1 MCKVIED
8 EKEISGEDVY
18 NHVKNEF
25 VEWLKKLKKQRVI
38 KLKDMGQVYMD
49 SYYVCRNINTG
60 VEIFT
65 DALKKGNYNGKELSA
80 ALDDDD
86 SEPELYNALKEYFEH
101 NPNKTKIP
109 SKSAR
114 DNKKQF
120 IYLKYFLKKQR
131 PDLLNEVLIAARYKS
146 KTNNEKHSVKKV
158 EQQSK
163 NKPMPAE
170 PIKKSP
176 SDEPQD
182 IFDRAMEKIKDINRE
197 CKNRN
202 KSSIF
207 KSSVYEYSEE
217 IKKSCISLFDNRTEY
232 LYKII
237 FKDFISNLYIMI
249 YETTREEKSNN
260 TKGKPFYDYK
270 LPDGFLNKGTTT
282 RHFMDIVGTLRHHYA
297 HLEPEYKESIKKISW
312 GDVLN
317 ELLGN
322 RNEPK
327 SKEDFQKLQIEVL
340 KRFEASMDKLLEI
353 VKNELNPD
361 KNH

>member
-1 MCKVIED
+1 MYKVIKD
-8 EKEISGEDVY
+8 EKEISGEDAY

-25 VEWLKKLKKQRVI
+25 VEWLKKLKKQEKI
-38 KLKDMGQVYMD
+38 KLEDMGQVYMD

-80 ALDDDD
+80 ALADDD

-120 IYLKYFLKKQR
+120 IYLKYFLKEQR

-163 NKPMPAE
+163 SKPIPAE

-182 IFDRAMEKIKDINRE
+182 IFDRAMKKIKDINRKS
-197 CKNRN
+197 KNRN
-202 KSSIF
+202 EGSIF
-207 KSSVYEYSEE
+207 NPSVHDYVEE
-217 IKKSCISLFDNRTEY
+217 IKEAFNSYSLFNNLTEY
-232 LYKII
+232 LYRII
-237 FKDFISNLYIMI
+237 FKDFILNLYIII
-249 YETTREEKSNN
+249 YETTRVEKSNAT

-270 LPDGFLNKGTTT
+270 LHKFLIDGKPIKDF
-282 RHFMDIVGTLRHHYA
+282 FYIVGTLRHHYA
-297 HLEPEYKESIKKISW
+297 HLEPEYKDKVSINKKSY
-312 GDVLN
+312 GDVLKK
-317 ELLGN
+317 LLGS
-322 RNEPK
+322 RDEPK
-327 SKEDFQKLQIEVL
+327 SKEDFQRLQIEVL
-340 KRFEASMDKLLEI
+340 KLFEEAMESLLEML
-353 VKNELNPD
+353 KD
-361 KNH
+361 D